1 MLKKQKNGEGE
12 EKEESMEG
20 EVCGRGGWVSAAGL
34 LSKGPEFNPQPDMV
48 PLLMIPLG
56 R

>member
-1 MLKKQKNGEGE
+1 MLKKQKNAEGE

-20 EVCGRGGWVSAAGL
+20 EVCGRGGQVTAGGR

-48 PLLMIPLG
+48 ALLIMPLG